1 MRILVVT
8 NLYPPVA
15 LGGYEACCQLVVD
28 RLRERHDVRVLTSD
42 QRAHAV
48 PPESWIW
55 RRLPLFS
62 GISGD
67 TLTAAPVTRRAIRE
81 ARRALDR
88 FAPEFVFVWGGSG
101 IPKGAIRVLE
111 TAGVPLAF
119 SVLDYWFDRPYDTD
133 PFVRYLLG
141 RETGMRAV
149 WSALMRAGNRLPS
162 LRVDDLSRVTP
173 AAVCWCSEATRGL
186 TSVSATVEP
195 VLEQTIPLATNHETA
210 LSNLQ
215 REPGD
220 RPTIAFVGRVTVE
233 KGPHVAVRAVHALA
247 REHGIDADLVLCGNA
262 DPAIAAELEELGREL
277 GICDRVR
284 LLGALGP
291 DALAKVL
298 ASADV
303 LIVPSIW
310 QEPFGLVCLEGALA
324 RVPVVASRS
333 GGMTEILTDEQH
345 ALFFPIGDALAA
357 AAAIARVLTQ
367 PEDTSAR
374 VSRAFA
380 RAREFSVVRY
390 VRESESFVDEAYDVL
405 TSRESR

>member
-1 MRILVVT
+1 MRVLVVT

-42 QRAHAV
+42 QRADAV
-48 PPESWIW
+48 PSESWIW

-81 ARRALDR
+81 VRRALER
-88 FAPEFVFVWGGSG
+88 FAPEFVFVWGGAG

-111 TAGVPLAF
+111 TARVPLAF
-119 SVLDYWFDRPYDTD
+119 SVLDYWFDRPYETD

-141 RETGMRAV
+141 GETGTRAV
-149 WSALMRAGNRLPS
+149 WSAVMRAANRLPS

-195 VLEQTIPLATNHETA
+195 VLTETIHLATNHETA

-220 RPTIAFVGRVTVE
+220 RTTIAFVGRVTAE
-233 KGPHVAVRAVHALA
+233 KGPHVAIRAVHALA
-247 REHGIDADLVLCGNA
+247 RDHGIDADLVLCGTA
-262 DPAIAAELEELGREL
+262 DSAMGAELKELGREL
-277 GICDRVR
+277 GVSDRVR

-298 ASADV
+298 ARAHV

-310 QEPFGLVCLEGALA
+310 QEPFGLVVLEGALA
-324 RVPVVASRS
+324 RVPVVASQS
-333 GGMTEILTDEQH
+333 GGMTEILSDEQH
-345 ALFFPIGDALAA
+345 ALFFPIGDPGAA
-357 AAAIARVLTQ
+357 ATAIARVLTQ
-367 PEDTSAR
+367 PEETAAR
-374 VSRAFA
+374 VRRAFA
-380 RAREFSVVRY
+380 RAHEFSVARY
-390 VRESESFVDEAYDVL
+390 VRECESFVDRAYDTL
-405 TSRESR
+405 ISQDRR